1 VLSGGYDGKH
11 RGEREGSEGSGR
23 ASAGRAPPQAIRG
36 ELEKILA
43 SETFR
48 GSEGQRNFLR
58 FSVEQALDGHAD
70 QLKEYS
76 IGVQALERNEDF
88 DPRVDPIVR
97 TQASKLRSRLLKYYA
112 GEGLNDPVK
121 IELPKGHY
129 APVFSASAAVSVPEI
144 EPPVARSWLAVH
156 AWKAVILLVL
166 LAVTGTTAYLRGVAR
181 RDSVNFARM
190 NSVAVMPFLTIGG
203 DKQDELFSDG
213 LAEDLVTSLARM
225 HNLRVVART
234 STLQFKDKRVD
245 IRTIGRTLNVQG
257 SVRKSGNRLR
267 ITAQLVDTS
276 SGYNLWSE
284 SYDRDL
290 LDLDPLALQQ
300 DLSRAITS
308 ALGRVNE
315 QSAHR

>member
-1 VLSGGYDGKH
+1 MENIEANG
-11 RGEREGSEGSGR
+11 RGARAPAER
-23 ASAGRAPPQAIRG
+23 APAVPPPQAIRG

-245 IRTIGRTLNVQG
+245 IRTIGRTLNVRTLLEG

>member
-1 VLSGGYDGKH
+1 MENIEVNG
-11 RGEREGSEGSGR
+11 RGV
-23 ASAGRAPPQAIRG
+23 RAPAERAPAAPSPRAIRR

-58 FSVEQALDGHAD
+58 FSVEQTLDGHAD

-88 DPRVDPIVR
+88 DPRVNPIVR

-112 GEGLNDPVK
+112 DEGLSDPVR

-129 APVFSASAAVSVPEI
+129 APVFSASASAAVPEI
-144 EPPVARSWLAVH
+144 EPPVARSWLALH
-156 AWKAVILLVL
+156 TWKAGILLVL

-181 RDSVNFARM
+181 RDSVNSAGM
-190 NSVAVMPFLTIGG
+190 NSIAVMPFLNIGG
-203 DKQDELFSDG
+203 DKQDELFNDG
-213 LAEDLVTSLARM
+213 LAEDLVISLARI

-234 STLQFKDKRVD
+234 STLQFKDKRAD
-245 IRTIGRTLNVQG
+245 IRTIGRTLNVRTVLEG
-257 SVRKSGNRLR
+257 SLRKSGNRLR
-267 ITAQLVDTS
+267 ITAQLIDTS

-308 ALGRVNE
+308 ALARVND
-315 QSAHR
+315 QSTHR

>member
-1 VLSGGYDGKH
+1 MENIEANG
-11 RGEREGSEGSGR
+11 RG
-23 ASAGRAPPQAIRG
+23 ARAPAERAPTAPSPQAIRG

-245 IRTIGRTLNVQG
+245 IRTIGRTLNVRTLLEG